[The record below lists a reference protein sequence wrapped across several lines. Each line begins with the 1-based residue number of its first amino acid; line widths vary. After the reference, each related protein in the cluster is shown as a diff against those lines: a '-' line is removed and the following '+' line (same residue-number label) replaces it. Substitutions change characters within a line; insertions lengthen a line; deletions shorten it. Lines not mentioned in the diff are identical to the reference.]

1 MRSVTRPAVRGA
13 CLIATVAAAACAH
26 GRAGAP
32 DQTPYAAPSAGPA
45 PTAPVA
51 AGAPI
56 DTVGLPRVR
65 FARGT
70 TSGILD
76 DSLAAGATRSY
87 LVGARQGQV
96 MLAHAIAW
104 PVAERLHPPP
114 EPAVRVFSA
123 ATGAELPS
131 PRAEPEVWSARLPAD
146 GDYVVRVTAGAPTTY
161 TLAVQIPR
169 EVMVSADQPT
179 AIFTGTTPSRG
190 PIDYLIR
197 AEAGRTLEVV
207 LGGAPTVGLH
217 IYGLADGAQLARLA
231 DRQRLYAGQVAT
243 TQDYVVSVVPG
254 VERAAYDLRITLR

>member
-1 MRSVTRPAVRGA
+1 MRSVHRPAVGGA
-13 CLIATVAAAACAH
+13 CLIAAIAAAACAR
-26 GRAGAP
+26 GGG
-32 DQTPYAAPSAGPA
+32 AAPGQPA
-45 PTAPVA
+45 PPAARTAA
-51 AGAPI
+51 TTPI

-65 FARGT
+65 FAQGT

-114 EPAVRVFSA
+114 EPVVRVFAA
-123 ATGAELPS
+123 ATGRELPS
-131 PRAEPEVWSARLPAD
+131 PRVEPEVWSARLPAD
-146 GDYVVRVTAGAPTTY
+146 GDYVVRVTAGAKTTY

-169 EVMVSADQPT
+169 EVQVSVEQPT
-179 AIFTGTTPSRG
+179 AIFTGSTPSRA

-197 AEAGRTLEVV
+197 ADVGRTLEVV

-217 IYGLADGAQLARLA
+217 VYGLNDGAQLARLA
-231 DRQRLYAGQVAT
+231 DRQRLYAGRVTT

-254 VERAAYDLRITLR
+254 AERAAYDLRITLR

>member
-1 MRSVTRPAVRGA
+1 MRSVHRPAVGGA
-13 CLIATVAAAACAH
+13 CLIAAIAAAACAR
-26 GRAGAP
+26 GGGTAP
-32 DQTPYAAPSAGPA
+32 GQPSPAAAPAARPA
-45 PTAPVA
+45 AMT
-51 AGAPI
+51 PI

-65 FARGT
+65 FAQGT

-114 EPAVRVFSA
+114 EPVVRVFAA
-123 ATGAELPS
+123 ATGRELPP
-131 PRAEPEVWSARLPAD
+131 PRAEPEVWSARLPQD
-146 GDYVVRVTAGAPTTY
+146 GDYVVRVTAGARTTY

-169 EVMVSADQPT
+169 QVQVSAEQPT
-179 AIFTGTTPSRG
+179 AIFTGSAPSRA

-197 AEAGRTLEVV
+197 ADAGRTLEVV

-217 IYGLADGAQLARLA
+217 VYGLDDGTQLARLA
-231 DRQRLYAGQVAT
+231 DRQRLYAGRVAT

-254 VERAAYDLRITLR
+254 AERAAYDLRITLR

>member
-1 MRSVTRPAVRGA
+1 MRSVHRPAVGGA
-13 CLIATVAAAACAH
+13 CLIAAIAAAACAR
-26 GRAGAP
+26 GGG
-32 DQTPYAAPSAGPA
+32 AAPGQPSPPA
-45 PTAPVA
+45 ARTAA
-51 AGAPI
+51 TTPI
-56 DTVGLPRVR
+56 DTVGLPRIR
-65 FARGT
+65 FAQGT

-114 EPAVRVFSA
+114 EPVVRVFAA
-123 ATGAELPS
+123 ATGRELPS
-131 PRAEPEVWSARLPAD
+131 PRVEPEVWSARLPAD
-146 GDYVVRVTAGAPTTY
+146 GDYVVRVTAGAKTTY

-169 EVMVSADQPT
+169 EVQVSADQPT
-179 AIFTGTTPSRG
+179 AIFTGSTPSRA

-197 AEAGRTLEVV
+197 ADVGRTLEVV

-217 IYGLADGAQLARLA
+217 VYGLNDGAQLARLA
-231 DRQRLYAGQVAT
+231 DRQRLYAGRVAT

-254 VERAAYDLRITLR
+254 AERAAYDLRITLR

>member
-1 MRSVTRPAVRGA
+1 MRSVHRPAVGGA
-13 CLIATVAAAACAH
+13 CLIAAIAAAACAR
-26 GRAGAP
+26 GGGTAP
-32 DQTPYAAPSAGPA
+32 GQPSPAAAPAR
-45 PTAPVA
+45 TAA
-51 AGAPI
+51 MTPI

-65 FARGT
+65 FAQGT

-114 EPAVRVFSA
+114 EPVVRVFAA
-123 ATGAELPS
+123 ATGRELPS
-131 PRAEPEVWSARLPAD
+131 PRAEPEVWSARLPED
-146 GDYVVRVTAGAPTTY
+146 GDYVVRVTAGTRTTY

-169 EVMVSADQPT
+169 QVQVSADKPT
-179 AIFTGTTPSRG
+179 AIFTGSTPSRA

-197 AEAGRTLEVV
+197 ADVGRTLEVV

-217 IYGLADGAQLARLA
+217 VYGLNDGTQLARLA
-231 DRQRLYAGQVAT
+231 DRQRLYAGRVAT

-254 VERAAYDLRITLR
+254 AERAAYDLRITLR

>member
-1 MRSVTRPAVRGA
+1 MRSVHRPAVGGA
-13 CLIATVAAAACAH
+13 CLIAAIAAAACAR
-26 GRAGAP
+26 GGGTAP
-32 DQTPYAAPSAGPA
+32 GKSSPAAP
-45 PTAPVA
+45 A
-51 AGAPI
+51 AARTGAMTRI

-65 FARGT
+65 FAQGT

-76 DSLAAGATRSY
+76 DSLAPGAVRSY

-114 EPAVRVFSA
+114 EPVVRVFAA
-123 ATGAELPS
+123 ATGRELLS
-131 PRAEPEVWSARLPAD
+131 PRAEPEVWSARLPED
-146 GDYVVRVTAGAPTTY
+146 GDYVVRVTAGARTTY

-169 EVMVSADQPT
+169 QVQVTAEQPT
-179 AIFTGTTPSRG
+179 AIFTGSTPSRA

-197 AEAGRTLEVV
+197 ADEGRTLEVV

-217 IYGLADGAQLARLA
+217 VYGLNDGAQLARLA
-231 DRQRLYAGQVAT
+231 DRQRLYAGRVAT

-254 VERAAYDLRITLR
+254 AERAAFDLRITLR

>member
-1 MRSVTRPAVRGA
+1 MRSVHRPAVGGA
-13 CLIATVAAAACAH
+13 CLIAAIAAAACAR
-26 GRAGAP
+26 GGG
-32 DQTPYAAPSAGPA
+32 AAPGQPA
-45 PTAPVA
+45 PPAARTAA
-51 AGAPI
+51 TTPI

-65 FARGT
+65 FAQGT

-114 EPAVRVFSA
+114 EPVVRVFAA
-123 ATGAELPS
+123 ATGRELPS
-131 PRAEPEVWSARLPAD
+131 PRVEPEVWSARLPAD
-146 GDYVVRVTAGAPTTY
+146 GDYVVRVTAGAKTTY

-169 EVMVSADQPT
+169 EVQVSVEQPT
-179 AIFTGTTPSRG
+179 AIFTGSTPSRA

-197 AEAGRTLEVV
+197 ADVGRTLEVV

-217 IYGLADGAQLARLA
+217 VYGLNDGAQLARLA
-231 DRQRLYAGQVAT
+231 DRQRLYAGRVAT

-254 VERAAYDLRITLR
+254 AERAAYDLRITLR